1 MKNFIFGLIS
11 LVAFSASAEVS
22 CLRFMG
28 KVDRVIW
35 TKTCSNIVL
44 DDSEVLVD
52 SIDGCLGKYEQNGH
66 TYIVFNSDFQSSN
79 KSYTEALI
87 TKVSDAQGFHEDA
100 KNIKASIDTASPELV
115 TRYRHRLDYNKG
127 ADLLR
132 VRMAKGLFTLK
143 EKIDLTLQCE

>member
-1 MKNFIFGLIS
+1 MKSLIFGLFS
-11 LVAFSASAEVS
+11 LVAFSASADVS

-28 KVDRVIW
+28 KVDRVLW
-35 TKTCSNIVL
+35 TKTCSNIIL
-44 DDSEVLVD
+44 DDSEEQVD
-52 SIDGCLGKYEQNGH
+52 RIEGCLGKYEQNGRTH
-66 TYIVFNSDFQSSN
+66 IVFNSDFQSSN

-100 KNIKASIDTASPELV
+100 RSIKASIDTASPELV
-115 TRYRHRLDYNKG
+115 SRYRHRLDYNKR